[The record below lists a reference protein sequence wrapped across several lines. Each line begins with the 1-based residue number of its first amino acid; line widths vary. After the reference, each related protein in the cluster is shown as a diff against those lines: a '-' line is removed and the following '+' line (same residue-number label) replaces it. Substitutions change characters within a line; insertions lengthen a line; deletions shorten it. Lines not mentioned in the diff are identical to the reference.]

1 MVTLADFAL
10 ILNPVDIGMAY
21 FLDGGLA
28 FGLGGSLLGFRLIDM
43 DTPLTRDIDRSGCEI
58 YIRYFFHNIPPE
70 LALLSSIV
78 TSTLIMHSS
87 SPFTPLRL
95 CWMIYPT
102 SKGPMQ

>member
-1 MVTLADFAL
+1 
-10 ILNPVDIGMAY
+10 
-21 FLDGGLA
+21 
-28 FGLGGSLLGFRLIDM
+28 
-43 DTPLTRDIDRSGCEI
+43 
-58 YIRYFFHNIPPE
+58 
-70 LALLSSIV
+70 LLSSIV